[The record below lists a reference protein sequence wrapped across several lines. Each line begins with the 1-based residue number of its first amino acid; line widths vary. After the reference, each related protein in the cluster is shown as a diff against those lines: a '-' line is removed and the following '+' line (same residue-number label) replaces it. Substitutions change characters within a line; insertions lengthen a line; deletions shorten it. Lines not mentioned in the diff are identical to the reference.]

1 MNVVFI
7 LLNKVRER
15 IMAQGFSVVNHVG
28 ITVRDLDKA
37 IPFYEALFGRKV
49 ANVDKIGG
57 KRMAAVQG
65 LDDTLI
71 RYANVHL
78 DNINIDILEYD
89 KPKSSEAS
97 YSNEQVS
104 AMHMCFEV
112 DDIEAAVARLKEIG
126 VEPEG
131 EPMYFKEED
140 GLKAGFG
147 TGVVYFTDPDG
158 AHLELIEPKGP
169 FQRD

>member
-1 MNVVFI
+1 MS
-7 LLNKVRER
+7 K
-15 IMAQGFSVVNHVG
+15 GFSVVNHVG
-28 ITVRDLDKA
+28 ITVKNLDKA
-37 IPFYEALFGRKV
+37 IPFYEALFGVKV
-49 ANVDKIGG
+49 SNIDELGG

-71 RYANVHL
+71 KYANVHL

-89 KPKSSEAS
+89 KPKSTDAS

-112 DDIEAAVARLKEIG
+112 DDIMAAVARLKELGI
-126 VEPEG
+126 EPEG
-131 EPMYFKEED
+131 EPMFFKEED
-140 GLKAGFG
+140 GLKSGFG
-147 TGVVYFTDPDG
+147 TGVVYFRDPDG

-169 FQRD
+169 FQRG

>member
-1 MNVVFI
+1 MSN
-7 LLNKVRER
+7 
-15 IMAQGFSVVNHVG
+15 GFSVVNHVG
-28 ITVRDLDKA
+28 ITVKNLDKA
-37 IPFYEALFGRKV
+37 IPFYEALFGVKV
-49 ANVDKIGG
+49 ANVDQIGG

-71 RYANVHL
+71 KYANVHL
-78 DNINIDILEYD
+78 DNINIDILEYVE
-89 KPKSSEAS
+89 PKSSTAS

-112 DDIEAAVARLKEIG
+112 DDIQAAVERLKKLG

-131 EPMYFKEED
+131 EPMYFTEDD
-140 GLKAGFG
+140 GLKNGLG
-147 TGVVYFTDPDG
+147 TGVVYFQDPDG

-169 FQRD
+169 FQRG

>member
-1 MNVVFI
+1 MTKG
-7 LLNKVRER
+7 L
-15 IMAQGFSVVNHVG
+15 STVNHVG
-28 ITVRDLDKA
+28 ITVKSLEKA
-37 IPFYEALFGRKV
+37 IPFYEALTGKKV
-49 ANVDKIGG
+49 ANKDQIGG
-57 KRMAAVQG
+57 KRMAQTQG

-71 RYANVHL
+71 KYANLHL
-78 DNINIDILEYD
+78 DNINIDILEYAE
-89 KPKSSEAS
+89 PKSTKAN

-131 EPMYFKEED
+131 EPMYFQEED
-140 GLKAGFG
+140 GLKSGFG

-158 AHLELIEPKGP
+158 AHLELISPKGP
-169 FQRD
+169 FQRG

>member
-1 MNVVFI
+1 
-7 LLNKVRER
+7 
-15 IMAQGFSVVNHVG
+15 MANGFSVVNHVG
-28 ITVRDLDKA
+28 ITVKNLDKA
-37 IPFYEALFGRKV
+37 IPFYEALFGVKV
-49 ANVDKIGG
+49 ANVDQIGG

-89 KPKSSEAS
+89 EPKSSTAS

-112 DDIEAAVARLKEIG
+112 TDIKAAVARLKQLGI
-126 VEPEG
+126 EPEG
-131 EPMYFKEED
+131 EPMYFTEED
-140 GLKAGFG
+140 GLKSGLS
-147 TGVVYFTDPDG
+147 TGVVYFRDPDG